1 MIKVNNKGFFLAET
15 IVSIAIV
22 AAVLVI
28 FYTQI
33 SVLYHNYERNGKYNT
48 VEALHAAR
56 NISTYIDQNYTDK
69 PIGNSITSANPIID
83 ITNYA
88 FDATGYYNSL
98 VSNLNIKKV
107 FFSSYNIND
116 VITNYTTYNI
126 NAAFL
131 DFIRTLKVIN
141 DKANTYRVIVQLN
154 NGEYASTNLVVD

>member
-1 MIKVNNKGFFLAET
+1 MIKMNNKGFFLAET
-15 IVSIAIV
+15 IVAVTIV

-33 SVLYHNYERNGKYNT
+33 SVLYRNYERNGKYYT

-83 ITNYA
+83 ITNYS
-88 FDATGYYNSL
+88 FDTTGYYISL
-98 VSNLNIKKV
+98 VNNLNIKKV

-116 VITNYTTYNI
+116 VITNYTNYNI
-126 NAAFL
+126 NASFL
-131 DFIRTLKVIN
+131 DFLRTLKVIS
-141 DKANTYRVIVQLN
+141 DKTNTYRVIVELN
-154 NGEYASTNLVVD
+154 NGEYASANLVVD